1 MQKNIKKE
9 NGITLIALGVT
20 IIVLLIIAS
29 IGVYSGKE
37 TIKKAQLEEMRTNM
51 LLIQA
56 KSKEYVEEANFK
68 TSFGL

>member
-29 IGVYSGKE
+29 IGVYGGKE

-51 LLIQA
+51 LLIKA
-56 KSKEYVEEANFK
+56 KSKEYV
-68 TSFGL
+68 

>member
-29 IGVYSGKE
+29 IGVYSGK
-37 TIKKAQLEEMRTNM
+37 
-51 LLIQA
+51 
-56 KSKEYVEEANFK
+56 
-68 TSFGL
+68 

>member
-37 TIKKAQLEEMRTNM
+37 TIKQAQLEEMRTTM

-56 KSKEYVEEANFK
+56 KSKEYV
-68 TSFGL
+68 